1 MGKNV
6 FQVSN
11 LDSAF
16 LDAVYE
22 NDKETA
28 LVIFQQYLQ
37 DLPSDLHAIHH
48 SFESG
53 DREQFRGVIHKKKV
67 AFSYVGLTDVTADL
81 NELEKKCALQGDLN
95 EYRNELASVMN
106 RINSSTEAV
115 RKVLEGLEQQEL

>member
-6 FQVSN
+6 FQVSS

-22 NDKETA
+22 NDRETA

-37 DLPSDLHAIHH
+37 DLPSDLHAINH

-81 NELEKKCALQGDLN
+81 NELEKKCALQGDLS
-95 EYRNELASVMN
+95 EYREELASVMN

>member
-6 FQVSN
+6 FQVNS

-22 NDKETA
+22 NDRETA
-28 LVIFQQYLQ
+28 LAIFQQYLQ
-37 DLPSDLHAIHH
+37 DLPADLHAIHH

-67 AFSYVGLTDVTADL
+67 GFSYVGLTDVTAGL
-81 NELEKKCALQGDLN
+81 NELEKKCALQVDLS
-95 EYRNELASVMN
+95 EHRAELASVLH
-106 RINSSTEAV
+106 RINSSTEAI
-115 RKVLEGLEQQEL
+115 RKVLEALELQEE

>member
-81 NELEKKCALQGDLN
+81 NELEKKCALQGDLH
-95 EYRNELASVMN
+95 EYRDELASVMN